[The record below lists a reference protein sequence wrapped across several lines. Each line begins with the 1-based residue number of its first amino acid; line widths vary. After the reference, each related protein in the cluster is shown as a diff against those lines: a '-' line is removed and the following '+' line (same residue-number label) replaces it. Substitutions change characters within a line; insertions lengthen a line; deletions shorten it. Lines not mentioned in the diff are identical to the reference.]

1 MAAIRKAVNLSIDQ
15 RLLQEAKDLKVN
27 ISRAAEDGLRAAM
40 NRAWQAENAEAIAA
54 YNKYIEE
61 NGLPLAD
68 LRMF

>member
-1 MAAIRKAVNLSIDQ
+1 MPAARKAVNLSLDP
-15 RLLQEAKDLKVN
+15 RLLQEARALNVN

-40 NRAWQAENAEAIAA
+40 TRAWQAENAEAIAA
-54 YNKYIEE
+54 YNTYIEE